1 MLKVIEFIKT
11 HSDWRIL
18 LSEHPYYIQITDDG
32 IFTILKYNQIKSD
45 FHNPIVKE
53 CRGLIIV

>member
-1 MLKVIEFIKT
+1 M
-11 HSDWRIL
+11 HSDWRTL
-18 LSEHPYYIQITDDG
+18 LSEDPYYIQITDDG